1 MGKFKATVITTIVMA
16 VLGTMAIVLYQG
28 SWWTFNAVSYVFAA
42 YGFVMFAIN
51 FRKWVMEPERVREK
65 SRHLPQREPEWEDIY

>member
-1 MGKFKATVITTIVMA
+1 MGKFKATVITAVVMA
-16 VLGTMAIVLYQG
+16 VLATMAIVLYRG
-28 SWWTFNAVSYVFAA
+28 SWWTFNGLCYIFGA
-42 YGFVMFAIN
+42 YGFVMFGVN